1 MTQPTLP
8 TGARLVGPAHAGVCG
23 TWWRA
28 LAPDGTDQLVLRI
41 ATPDPA
47 LADRVIVATRAVAA
61 LRHGGLFGPGDPIRH
76 NGALWLVATGAS
88 GSTLSELAETE
99 GVGLDVPAVATIAV
113 ETARTLVAVHA
124 AGLGHGAVHGRTV
137 VVSGLGAVT
146 LTETALLPALHGVPA
161 DPATDR
167 RAWAELVRWLV
178 ARWCG
183 TQPGADLL
191 LRCASRGEQDLAQ
204 AVRELRDTPLPV
216 GSDGRTGL
224 LAAVTAHRHRATS
237 TEDQGG
243 SVPTEAFSA
252 GAVVTEA
259 WPTAAVATESFST
272 AAVPTEAFPGGAVPT
287 ESFPTAAVAT
297 EAFATAG
304 PGVSPGG
311 STPTEAFTLGGSA
324 DVLPGQAD
332 TALSMPP
339 PVDPFVSTRVPTLLP
354 DQPSHTGRTYR
365 SVESTVTAPPPVT
378 TDATAAAPGPT
389 TESYRPTGRPKPAGP
404 PPLPSTEVR
413 FGPGVPGG
421 PPTAPGWQRPP
432 APPRR
437 SRWRLVGSVLSTL
450 LTLALLVAVGLH
462 LWQRMSPLE
471 IRSVRVTVAEPPGE
485 RCDVTV
491 DVVATVETNGRAGT
505 IRYQWLR
512 DGAEPGGLLTQ
523 RVSRGQRTV
532 TLRLKWAFSGT
543 GSTTETAV
551 INITDP
557 TPTQGRT
564 VFRYQC
570 PTG

>member
-47 LADRVIVATRAVAA
+47 LADRVIVAARAVAA

-76 NGALWLVATGAS
+76 NGALWLAATGAS

-191 LRCASRGEQDLAQ
+191 LRCAARGEQDLAQ

-237 TEDQGG
+237 TEDQDG

-252 GAVVTEA
+252 GAVGTEA
-259 WPTAAVATESFST
+259 FPTAAVA
-272 AAVPTEAFPGGAVPT
+272 TEAFPGGAVPT
-287 ESFPTAAVAT
+287 E
-297 EAFATAG
+297 
-304 PGVSPGG
+304 
-311 STPTEAFTLGGSA
+311 AFTLGGSA
-324 DVLPGQAD
+324 NVLPGQAD

-354 DQPSHTGRTYR
+354 DQPSRTGRTYR
-365 SVESTVTAPPPVT
+365 SVESTATTPPPVT

-389 TESYRPTGRPKPAGP
+389 TESYRSTGRPEPAGP

-471 IRSVRVTVAEPPGE
+471 IRSVRVTVTEPPGE

-523 RVSRGQRTV
+523 RVARGQRTV